1 MNTLNDPSKK
11 AKPQQPAKKGD
22 EKKKAFR
29 EGMQDNSTQEEPGDV
44 ITNASRKIVNTQEED
59 IVVNK
64 QDKQD

>member
-1 MNTLNDPSKK
+1 MYTSNDPSRK
-11 AKPQQPAKKGD
+11 AKPQQPSKQQE

-29 EGMQDNSTQEEPGDV
+29 EGMQDNSTQDEAKDAV
-44 ITNASRKIVNTQEED
+44 TNASCKIVNTQEED